1 MITDKPYKVIAILR
15 NEEEDVE
22 IVWAQIS
29 FDMLAEGKDW
39 IDSEEGDL
47 FAESFNDEMRDG
59 EKYEGYWLD
68 DVIVSQLDAGKK
80 EYGVKEPYLHKG
92 MIKLGCS

>member
-68 DVIVSQLDAGKK
+68 DVIVS
-80 EYGVKEPYLHKG
+80 
-92 MIKLGCS
+92 

>member
-39 IDSEEGDL
+39 IDS
-47 FAESFNDEMRDG
+47 
-59 EKYEGYWLD
+59 
-68 DVIVSQLDAGKK
+68 
-80 EYGVKEPYLHKG
+80 
-92 MIKLGCS
+92 